1 MEPEQLR
8 LATVG
13 VVAALSGALPRSR
26 VSPQPRS
33 LGKHYEQ

>member
-13 VVAALSGALPRSR
+13 VVAALSGAAAA
-26 VSPQPRS
+26 VACFSPAANV
-33 LGKHYEQ
+33 G